1 MRLGTGL
8 GSVGKVEAADV
19 NVVVQS
25 GQMYIS
31 SSVPVDD
38 VKVFGVSGIVM
49 YEESGIDANSLT
61 IDVSEWSKGIYFV
74 LAGNKLTKIIR

>member
-1 MRLGTGL
+1 M
-8 GSVGKVEAADV
+8 
-19 NVVVQS
+19 
-25 GQMYIS
+25 
-31 SSVPVDD
+31 PVDD

-49 YEESGIDANSLT
+49 YEESGIEANSLT

>member
-49 YEESGIDANSLT
+49 YEESGIEANSLT